1 MKKLVLTSTHAAA
14 LLRDKLTGLDH
25 EELWVMYLT
34 LDDRLIGMEM
44 ITKGTIRST
53 PLNVRGIIKHSLLN
67 DAVNIIIAHNHPS
80 GDPRP
85 SRYDIR
91 QTGEV
96 QAACRL
102 MDITLKDHLVLGED
116 DFYSF
121 SDENMKPYLD
131 IY

>member
-1 MKKLVLTSTHAAA
+1 MKEMVASSSHAAF
-14 LLRDKLTGLDH
+14 LLHDRLTGLDH

-34 LDDRLIGMEM
+34 LRDGLIGMEM
-44 ITKGTIRST
+44 LTKGTLQST
-53 PLNVRGIIKHSLLN
+53 LIDIRGILKHSLLN
-67 DAVNIIIAHNHPS
+67 DAVKIILAHNHPS

-85 SRYDIR
+85 SRDDIR
-91 QTGEV
+91 QTRDV

-102 MDITLKDHLVLGED
+102 MDISLEDHIILADE

-121 SDENMKPYLD
+121 SEEKIKPYI

>member
-1 MKKLVLTSTHAAA
+1 MKEMVVSSSHAAF
-14 LLRDKLTGLDH
+14 LLHDKLTGLDH

-34 LDDRLIGMEM
+34 LRDGLIGMEM
-44 ITKGTIRST
+44 LTKGTLQST
-53 PLNVRGIIKHSLLN
+53 LIDIRGILKHSLLN
-67 DAVNIIIAHNHPS
+67 DAVKIILAHNHPS

-85 SRYDIR
+85 SRDDIR
-91 QTGEV
+91 QTRDV

-102 MDITLKDHLVLGED
+102 MDISLEDHIILADD

-121 SDENMKPYLD
+121 SEEKTKPYI